1 MILEIL
7 PKKLYRANIDKD
19 ESFHLETLEEATRSM
34 VEVPQK
40 DNKIYSS
47 SQKRFWVD
55 SPTYAREFEN
65 IVFKEI
71 FDFID
76 KCAGEY
82 LTELNVDPEQFEAR
96 MTSAYLNRCGDP
108 VNGQSLHNH
117 RGSLISFTYYFHL
130 TEPIQPLILTNPLQN
145 DFYYFPHELCT
156 SGTTDVYSIYPNVGD
171 VFLFSS
177 HLGHEVHAI
186 EEYVE
191 RWLFNG
197 DYHIYSDKHP
207 NLPNQ
212 T

>member
-7 PKKLYRANIDKD
+7 PQKIYRANINKD
-19 ESFHLETLEEATRSM
+19 EAFHLETLNEAARSM
-34 VEVPQK
+34 VEFPQRN
-40 DNKIYSS
+40 NKIYSS
-47 SQKRFWVD
+47 GQKRFWVD

-65 IVFKEI
+65 IAFKEI
-71 FDFID
+71 FNFID
-76 KCAGEY
+76 KCADEY

-108 VNGQSLHNH
+108 VNEQSLHNH
-117 RGSLISFTYYFHL
+117 RGSLFSFTYYFHL
-130 TEPIQPLILTNPLQN
+130 TEPIQPISFTNPLYN

-156 SGTTDVYSIYPNVGD
+156 SSCTADVYPTVGD

-177 HLGHEVHAI
+177 HLGHEVYGI
-186 EEYVE
+186 EEDVE

-212 T
+212 TL